1 MTSGACPCAR
11 PKQRQMKI
19 ESTPNLSRLDRAL
32 LFVVALVALATD
44 QVSKLLVQANI
55 PLGVTVPIAPFLT
68 PYLTFTNVQNTG
80 AAFSLF
86 QNANW
91 FFIIVAIIVAGAIVY
106 YTPRLPPG
114 DRLSRA
120 ALGLQLGGAVGN
132 LIDRLR
138 HGYVTDFIHLQIPE
152 IGFDWPVS
160 NIADICIVSGVILL
174 IVWSVLQERAQ
185 IRAQIR
191 AQAGQEQKNT
201 QATQETGG
209 D

>member
-1 MTSGACPCAR
+1 
-11 PKQRQMKI
+11 MKSDSI
-19 ESTPNLSRLDRAL
+19 RRLSPLDRAL
-32 LFVVALVALATD
+32 LFIVALVALAAD
-44 QVSKLLVQANI
+44 QISKLLVQANI

-68 PYLTFTNVQNTG
+68 PYLTFTHVQNTG

-91 FFIIVAIIVAGAIVY
+91 FFIIVATIVAGLIVY

-114 DRLSRA
+114 DWLSRA

-138 HGYVTDFIHLQIPE
+138 HGYVTDFIHLQVPE

-174 IVWSVLQERAQ
+174 IAWSALQERAHM
-185 IRAQIR
+185 R
-191 AQAGQEQKNT
+191 AQARAQARAAQAGEEQSGA
-201 QATQETGG
+201 QGTQETAG

>member
-1 MTSGACPCAR
+1 
-11 PKQRQMKI
+11 MKSDSI
-19 ESTPNLSRLDRAL
+19 RSLSPLDRAL
-32 LFVVALVALATD
+32 LFIVALVALAAD
-44 QVSKLLVQANI
+44 QISKLLVQANI

-68 PYLTFTNVQNTG
+68 PYLTFTHVQNTG

-91 FFIIVAIIVAGAIVY
+91 FFIIVATIVAGLIVY

-114 DRLSRA
+114 DWLSRA

-138 HGYVTDFIHLQIPE
+138 HGYVTDFIHLQVPE

-174 IVWSVLQERAQ
+174 IAWSALQERAHT
-185 IRAQIR
+185 RAQAR
-191 AQAGQEQKNT
+191 AQAGEEQNSA
-201 QATQETGG
+201 QGTQETAG

>member
-1 MTSGACPCAR
+1 MTSGAR
-11 PKQRQMKI
+11 PKQRQMKN
-19 ESTPNLSRLDRAL
+19 ESTPSLSRLDRAL

-91 FFIIVAIIVAGAIVY
+91 FFIIVATIVAGVIVY

-120 ALGLQLGGAVGN
+120 ALGLQLAGAVGN

-138 HGYVTDFIHLQIPE
+138 HGYVTDFIHFQIPE

-160 NIADICIVSGVILL
+160 NIADICIVSGVILM
-174 IVWSVLQERAQ
+174 IAWSVIQERAQ
-185 IRAQIR
+185 MRAQT
-191 AQAGQEQKNT
+191 GQEQKNA
-201 QATQETGG
+201 QARQETGS

>member
-1 MTSGACPCAR
+1 
-11 PKQRQMKI
+11 MKSDSI
-19 ESTPNLSRLDRAL
+19 RRLSPLDRAL
-32 LFVVALVALATD
+32 LFIVALVALAAD
-44 QVSKLLVQANI
+44 QISKLLVQANI

-68 PYLTFTNVQNTG
+68 PYLTFTHVQNTG

-86 QNANW
+86 QDANW
-91 FFIIVAIIVAGAIVY
+91 FFIIVAIVVAIVIVY

-138 HGYVTDFIHLQIPE
+138 HGYVTDFIHLRVPE

-174 IVWSVLQERAQ
+174 IAWSALQERAQ
-185 IRAQIR
+185 LRAQTQTETR
-191 AQAGQEQKNT
+191 AQTRQEQKSA
-201 QATQETGG
+201 QGTQESAG

>member
-1 MTSGACPCAR
+1 
-11 PKQRQMKI
+11 MKS
-19 ESTPNLSRLDRAL
+19 ESFRKLSPLDRVL
-32 LFVVALVALATD
+32 LFIVALIALAAD
-44 QVSKLLVQANI
+44 QISKVLVQTNI
-55 PLGVTVPIAPFLT
+55 PLGMTVPIAPFLT
-68 PYLTFTNVQNTG
+68 PYLTFTHVQNTG

-91 FFIIVAIIVAGAIVY
+91 FFIIVATLVAGLIVY

-114 DRLSRA
+114 DKLSRA

-138 HGYVTDFIHLQIPE
+138 FGYVTDFIHLQVPE

-174 IVWSVLQERAQ
+174 IAWSALQERAQ
-185 IRAQIR
+185 QR
-191 AQAGQEQKNT
+191 AQAQQEQQSQQT
-201 QATQETGG
+201 TQETAGE
-209 D
+209 

>member
-1 MTSGACPCAR
+1 
-11 PKQRQMKI
+11 MKI
-19 ESTPNLSRLDRAL
+19 ESTRNLSRLDRTL
-32 LFVVALVALATD
+32 LFIVALIALAAD
-44 QVSKLLVQANI
+44 QTSKLLVQANI
-55 PLGVTVPIAPFLT
+55 PLGMTVPIAPLLT

-91 FFIIVAIIVAGAIVY
+91 FFIIVATVVAALIVY
-106 YTPRLPPG
+106 YTPRLLPG
-114 DRLSRA
+114 DRLSRV

-132 LIDRLR
+132 LIDRVR
-138 HGYVTDFIHLQIPE
+138 HGYVTDFIHFQIPE

-174 IVWSVLQERAQ
+174 IAWSVIQERVHP
-185 IRAQIR
+185 RALKH
-191 AQAGQEQKNT
+191 AEEQKNAQTT
-201 QATQETGG
+201 QQTGG

>member
-1 MTSGACPCAR
+1 
-11 PKQRQMKI
+11 MKS
-19 ESTPNLSRLDRAL
+19 ESTRSLSRLDRVL
-32 LFVVALVALATD
+32 LFVVALVGLAAD
-44 QVSKLLVQANI
+44 QISKLLVQANI
-55 PLGVTVPIAPFLT
+55 PVGMTVPIAPFLT

-91 FFIIVAIIVAGAIVY
+91 FFIIVATMVAGLIVY

-114 DRLSRA
+114 DWLSRT

-138 HGYVTDFIHLQIPE
+138 HGYVTDFIHLQVPE

-174 IVWSVLQERAQ
+174 IAWSVIQERAPL
-185 IRAQIR
+185 RAQMR
-191 AQAGQEQKNT
+191 AQAEQEQKSA
-201 QATQETGG
+201 QATQETAG